1 MNNKDN
7 KNKKST
13 KRARRNLKLS
23 LQVLN
28 LVAAGSVL
36 AFVKD
41 GKERKKIYDEC
52 DEIWHE
58 MDRKQLYQIID
69 RFGLQGVIK
78 KEKIKPDMYK
88 VSVTGKGKRKILK
101 NHYKDLGIPRKK
113 EWDGLWRIVVFDI
126 PEKHRRL
133 RDGLR
138 SKLKELDFIEFQ
150 KSIFIFP
157 YECEKQVKFIINYLG
172 VDEYVYYLESSIY
185 PDGELRKKFS
195 L

>member
-1 MNNKDN
+1 MDNNK
-7 KNKKST
+7 KPT
-13 KRARRNLKLS
+13 KRIRRNIKLS
-23 LQVLN
+23 LQVLE
-28 LVAAGSVL
+28 LIAAGSVL

-41 GKERKKIYDEC
+41 GKQRKKIYDDC

-58 MDRKQLYQIID
+58 MDRKQLYQVIE

-78 KEKIKPDMYK
+78 KEKIKPNTYK
-88 VSVTGKGKRKILK
+88 VSVTGRGKRKILK
-101 NHYKDLGIPRKK
+101 SHFRDLEISKRGN
-113 EWDGLWRIVVFDI
+113 WDGLWRIVVFDV

-138 SKLKELDFIEFQ
+138 NKLKDIGFIEFQ

-157 YECEKQVKFIINYLG
+157 YECEKQIKFIINYLG

-185 PDGELRKKFS
+185 PDGELREKFS